1 MSVGPRQ
8 NGRGADI
15 PPSRRRPTTRSLDE
29 PDPALAGDLVR
40 LRDRLTF
47 LRRRHGLTQKDVARV
62 LGIEQSNVSRVEVG
76 GAGNVRVRTLARLA
90 AVLGARLRL
99 SLEVA
104 PPLRK
109 PLARREATRSRPARP
124 RMALRS
130 LSGTSGVRRG
140 AARGDGQAESG

>member
-1 MSVGPRQ
+1 
-8 NGRGADI
+8 
-15 PPSRRRPTTRSLDE
+15 
-29 PDPALAGDLVR
+29 LAGDLVR
-40 LRDRLTF
+40 LRDGLTV

-109 PLARREATRSRPARP
+109 PLARLEATRRRPARP
-124 RMALRS
+124 RAALRN